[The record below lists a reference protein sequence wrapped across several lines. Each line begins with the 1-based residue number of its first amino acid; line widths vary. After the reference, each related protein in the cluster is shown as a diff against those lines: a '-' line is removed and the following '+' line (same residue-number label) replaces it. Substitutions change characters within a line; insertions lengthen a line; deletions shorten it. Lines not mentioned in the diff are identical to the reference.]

1 MLCLTKSTSFFLV
14 QTENSGDLDSDFN
27 WEDFRDRSNA
37 KQAGVIIG
45 LIFGLIWPYIAW
57 IFLKLAGYAVIGM
70 TFGHGHEFVSSTF
83 FRWTEKMGN
92 GFYKMILQQGG
103 VCWCQLFYIAS
114 MALGCFL
121 GYTFTELYVENYAR
135 FLQESN
141 LTLAETQVKFQ
152 EIGDIDFIL
161 LIVVLVLFGI
171 FGVVLLAFSCG
182 LFSEGI
188 ADYYILLFG
197 QMTEILYS
205 CDVYSS

>member
-1 MLCLTKSTSFFLV
+1 MRGQKENMLCLTKSTSFFLV

-121 GYTFTELYVENYAR
+121 GYTFTSMTSLLTHNVAHSTRPSFRPKTNNQPIKK
-135 FLQESN
+135 FLS
-141 LTLAETQVKFQ
+141 LAV
-152 EIGDIDFIL
+152 
-161 LIVVLVLFGI
+161 
-171 FGVVLLAFSCG
+171 S
-182 LFSEGI
+182 
-188 ADYYILLFG
+188 
-197 QMTEILYS
+197 
-205 CDVYSS
+205 

>member
-1 MLCLTKSTSFFLV
+1 MARVRYMNFKHTRRKISWKLCVVWLKILLFFLV
-14 QTENSGDLDSDFN
+14 QTENSEVLDSDFN

-57 IFLKLAGYAVIGM
+57 ILLKLTGYAVIGM

-83 FRWTEKMGN
+83 FRWTDKMGN

-121 GYTFTELYVENYAR
+121 GYTFTSMTSLLTHNVAHFTRPSFRPKTNNKPNKK
-135 FLQESN
+135 FLS
-141 LTLAETQVKFQ
+141 LVVSWVKF
-152 EIGDIDFIL
+152 IKTLRSFRK
-161 LIVVLVLFGI
+161 
-171 FGVVLLAFSCG
+171 
-182 LFSEGI
+182 
-188 ADYYILLFG
+188 
-197 QMTEILYS
+197 
-205 CDVYSS
+205 